1 MIIHLTFRDLLRPR
15 LLPPVV
21 AHGALLATTVFL
33 VAALTREAV
42 AQEQAP
48 SVQTLSAEQFIQRVA
63 AASPRLAITGADI
76 DAAAAR
82 VRSAGLWDNPTL
94 AYDREEVFE
103 AGSGRPE
110 NYLRLELPLEI
121 SGRRSLRVESAEHGV
136 KAARA
141 NAKADRV
148 TILADAMRVYL
159 YAAARREH
167 LAILTESRTALATL
181 RDSIKSRAS
190 AGDASGYDHARIE
203 IEISSLDDL
212 ITDAEGKLVKARLQ
226 IGMLFGQPGVQFD
239 AGNAL
244 TLQDLSTP
252 SDAQAASGGRTRVVA
267 SRHRVTQHSLARDA
281 ANRGWVPS
289 LTLSGG
295 AKTAPL
301 AGDTA
306 WGYVA
311 GIGITLPIFDFGQAE
326 KEREEAALR
335 RAQASLAL
343 TERQVTTHIAIAQ
356 EAFAR
361 SLRQAAVFER
371 DQFPRLKKL
380 MRTAA
385 VSYREGERPV
395 FELLDAHRTDREVRQ
410 RNVGL
415 KLQARLS
422 RLELLE
428 ALGRE
433 PGGNP

>member
-1 MIIHLTFRDLLRPR
+1 MLLI
-15 LLPPVV
+15 
-21 AHGALLATTVFL
+21 ATVPL
-33 VAALTREAV
+33 VISPAADAV
-42 AQEQAP
+42 AQERAP
-48 SVQTLSAEQFIQRVA
+48 SVQRLSAEQFLKRVA
-63 AASPRLAITGADI
+63 ASNPKLAITVADI
-76 DAAAAR
+76 DVAAAQ
-82 VRSAGLWDNPTL
+82 VRAAGLWDNPTI

-103 AGSGRPE
+103 AGRGMPE

-121 SGRRSLRVESAEHGV
+121 SGRRSLRVDSAEHGV

-148 TILADAMRVYL
+148 TILADAMRVYVH
-159 YAAARREH
+159 AAARREH
-167 LAILTESRTALATL
+167 LAILTESRKALATL
-181 RDSIKSRAS
+181 RDSVESRAS

-203 IEISSLDDL
+203 IELSSLDDL
-212 ITDAEGKLVKARLQ
+212 ITETEGKLVKARLQ

-239 AGNAL
+239 AGDAL

-252 SDAQAASGGRTRVVA
+252 SDAQAASVGSTRVVA

-301 AGDTA
+301 AGNTA

-311 GIGITLPIFDFGQAE
+311 GIGITLPIFDFGQAD

-343 TERQVTTHIAIAQ
+343 TEHQVTTHIAIAQ

-361 SLRQAAVFER
+361 SLRQAEVFER
-371 DQFPRLKKL
+371 DQLPRLEQL
-380 MRTAA
+380 MRRAS
-385 VSYREGERPV
+385 VSYREGERAV
-395 FELLDAHRTDREVRQ
+395 FELLDAHRTAREVRQ
-410 RNVGL
+410 RNVIL

-422 RLELLE
+422 HLELLE
-428 ALGRE
+428 ALDRE